1 MFVYQQFLKL
11 IFCIGLISIV
21 AFSCTSDYDIVI
33 LNGTVVDGSGS
44 VGYRAD
50 IGVKA
55 DLISFIGELEE
66 KDGKDVIDATDLV
79 VSPGFIDMMGQSEYR
94 LLIDGRAQ
102 SKVHQGITT
111 EVTGEGGSIA
121 PLAGPALRS
130 FRERTREDS
139 LEVDWTTLNGYFERL
154 KRQGISINLATFVG
168 AEQVRVCVIGFE
180 DRPPTDEE
188 LKRMQALVATAME
201 EGALGLSSALVY
213 PPGFFAST
221 DELIVLAKTASEHG
235 GIYATHMRSESNG
248 IFDSLNETIRIGR
261 EANIPVEIFHLKAA
275 GKNNW
280 SRLDDVFKLIE
291 DARATGLDLTA
302 DVYPYTAASTGLEAT
317 TPPWVQEGGRQAF
330 YQRLQDPAIR
340 HRLRREMT
348 TPSDEWENFYLGS
361 AKIMISDMPGGVHT
375 EYEGMY
381 LMDIARQRGED
392 PIETIFNLL
401 VATEGRRIDGVFFM
415 MAEEN
420 KQKIIKK
427 PWVSFCCDS
436 GTRALAGPLHT
447 GKPHPRAYG
456 TFPRILGK
464 YVREEKVLSLKDAIH
479 KMTSMPAKR
488 VGLKD
493 RGLIAEGMSADI
505 VCFNPETVIDKATY
519 ENPHQYP
526 MGIEYVLVNGS
537 IVINLGKHTG
547 ALPGRPLYGPGR
559 QDK

>member
-11 IFCIGLISIV
+11 IFGVGLVSIV
-21 AFSCTSDYDIVI
+21 AFSCTTAYDVVI
-33 LNGTVVDGSGS
+33 LNGIVVDGSGDA
-44 VGYRAD
+44 GYRAD
-50 IGVKA
+50 IGIKA
-55 DLISFIGELEE
+55 DRISYIGELEE
-66 KDGKDVIDATDLV
+66 KDGKQVIDATNLV
-79 VSPGFIDMMGQSEYR
+79 VSPGFIDMMGQSEFR
-94 LLIDGRAQ
+94 LLVDGRAQ

-121 PLAGPALRS
+121 PLAGLALQS
-130 FRERTREDS
+130 IQERAREDS
-139 LEVDWTTLNGYFERL
+139 IEVDWTTLDGYFERL

-168 AEQVRVCVIGFE
+168 AEQVRVCVIGYE

-188 LKRMQALVATAME
+188 LTRMQALVGAAME

-221 DELIVLAKTASEHG
+221 EELIALAQTASAHG

-248 IFDSLNETIRIGR
+248 IFDSLNEAIRIGR
-261 EANIPVEIFHLKAA
+261 EADIPVEIFHLKAA

-280 SRLDDVFKLIE
+280 GRLDDILKLIE
-291 DARATGLDLTA
+291 DTRAGGLDLTA

-340 HRLRREMT
+340 HRLRREMMIQ
-348 TPSDEWENFYLGS
+348 SDEWENFYLGS
-361 AKIMISDMPGGVHT
+361 AKIMISYIPGGLYT

-381 LMDIARQRGED
+381 LTEIARQRGED

-401 VATEGRRIDGVFFM
+401 VATEGRRIDAVFFM

-420 KQKIIKK
+420 KRKIMTK

-436 GTRALAGPLHT
+436 GTRALEGPLHT

-464 YVREEKVLSLKDAIH
+464 YVREEKIFSLEAAIH

-488 VGLKD
+488 TGLKD
-493 RGLIAEGMSADI
+493 RGLIATGMAADI
-505 VCFNPETVIDKATY
+505 VCFNAGTVIDKATY

-526 MGIEYVLVNGS
+526 VGIEYVLVNGS
-537 IVINLGKHTG
+537 IVIDQGRHTG

-559 QDK
+559 QGK